1 MAAARRVRSVTSVT
15 AVARADLTA
24 TTFTETSPAR
34 ALVRRSS
41 AVRRRRA
48 FTFWVMSRTRT
59 ATTTSPPMTAA
70 TGEFE
75 DDDPFVLG
83 ER

>member
-1 MAAARRVRSVTSVT
+1 
-15 AVARADLTA
+15 
-24 TTFTETSPAR
+24 
-34 ALVRRSS
+34 
-41 AVRRRRA
+41 VRRRRA